1 MNEENK
7 AAPCRTCK
15 FKEFFNKIHTPT
27 EKILLAASAVL
38 VGAAAGY
45 ILSPVKGGIN
55 IEISVG
61 SHNGCGNE
69 IENRIQN
76 PKK

>member
-27 EKILLAASAVL
+27 EKILLVASAVL
-38 VGAAAGY
+38 VGAAAA
-45 ILSPVKGGIN
+45 IFFPL
-55 IEISVG
+55 
-61 SHNGCGNE
+61 
-69 IENRIQN
+69 
-76 PKK
+76 